1 MKIGICACQFYQ
13 RVPAAAW
20 SAVAA
25 ACRQSGRDYEIIPD
39 LCYLAAKDPAALQR
53 FEVLLSCQVRA
64 VRALAAAGSSAAV
77 KCYDLQTVSVPQLL
91 QELGLESPADVPEQT
106 SYAALPQ
113 DWVPWFPV
121 LDAERCVH
129 CGKCA
134 DFCLFGVYTR
144 ENGKVKVVAPE
155 NCKTNCPACARMCP
169 HNAIIFPKSPEPRL
183 NGSLPDA
190 CPPSQ
195 DEKASLAELLQRRKA
210 KMQLFREDRE

>member
-13 RVPAAAW
+13 RIPAATW

-53 FEVLLSCQVRA
+53 FTVLLACQVRA
-64 VRALAAAGSSAAV
+64 AQALAALGSAAI
-77 KCYDLQTVSVPQLL
+77 KCYDLRTVSVPQLL
-91 QELGLESPADVPEQT
+91 QELGLECPAGGPEQI
-106 SYAALPQ
+106 SYEPLPQ

-121 LDAERCVH
+121 LDLERCVH

-144 ENGKVKVVAPE
+144 ENGKVKVSAPA
-155 NCKTNCPACARMCP
+155 NCKTDCPACARMCP
-169 HNAIIFPKSPEPRL
+169 QNAIIFPKSPEPRL

-195 DEKASLAELLQRRKA
+195 NEKATLAELLQRRKA
-210 KMQLFREDRE
+210 KMQLFREDRG